1 MIKGEF
7 YKEKLEDIEKNKKG
21 VAIVSDKPE
30 PCEAQCCTKCIRY
43 TGRESACSDLA
54 FVKWYNSE
62 YIPPKPKL
70 NERQKAFCK
79 CFALGW
85 IVRQPNGVLL
95 LFNWKPVK
103 KESGYYTKRNGDPV
117 RYINMSSIMFPEFL
131 FIKNDD
137 EPINIYEMLTWE
149 VEE

>member
-1 MIKGEF
+1 MTKGEF
-7 YKEKLEDIEKNKKG
+7 YKEKLESIDKMDRR
-21 VAIVSDKPE
+21 VAIKNDE
-30 PCEAQCCTKCIRY
+30 PVPCTMHCEKCCIRY
-43 TGRESACSDLA
+43 TSNTDCSDLA
-54 FVKWYNSE
+54 FIKWYNSE
-62 YIPPKPKL
+62 YVPPKPKL
-70 NERQKAFCK
+70 NKRQKAFCK
-79 CFALGW
+79 CFAVGW

-95 LFNWKPVK
+95 IFNWKPVK

-137 EPINIYEMLTWE
+137 EPINISEMLTWE